1 MDIDTENEL
10 ETKTGIPSDAAVTH
24 AALMRAF
31 EEFKEANDL
40 RLAGTVRHRT
50 DFLLNEKLARIDRA
64 IDTHAR
70 RLDEITLKGARPT
83 IGNGRSLVGS
93 PGLAVGWIGET
104 EIRTQ
109 TAAPALDELAFPA
122 MALYAMPAVTATLL
136 EDSPA
141 NAQYMK
147 ASKVSLRLIGR
158 MRARLKDDF
167 PNCRARGLVRA
178 YSQASQSRPWSRAR
192 FPLQ

>member
-1 MDIDTENEL
+1 VLARGKNLSITKEKHMDIDTENEL
-10 ETKTGIPSDAAVTH
+10 ETKAGILSDAAVTH

-50 DFLLNEKLARIDRA
+50 DVLLNEKLARIDRA

-93 PGLAVGWIGET
+93 PEHKAAFSVG
-104 EIRTQ
+104 
-109 TAAPALDELAFPA
+109 
-122 MALYAMPAVTATLL
+122 
-136 EDSPA
+136 
-141 NAQYMK
+141 
-147 ASKVSLRLIGR
+147 
-158 MRARLKDDF
+158 
-167 PNCRARGLVRA
+167 
-178 YSQASQSRPWSRAR
+178 
-192 FPLQ
+192 